1 MHLRHYGAAVALLA
15 LPSLSLAQ
23 TATTPTLPD
32 AKKLL
37 KEGVELHDAEKYD
50 EAAARYSLVTP
61 GDSSYALAQAEL
73 ALTLASAKKY
83 EESLAAARRS
93 LALDA
98 FQPLLY
104 GTMASAYEG
113 LKQPE
118 KAQKAYADGF
128 KLFPYND
135 NILLNKGAAELSAGR
150 TAAALA
156 TLQRCIELRPGR
168 PAGHRLLGLAAARQ
182 GQTTHAMLS
191 WLLYLAVEP
200 NGPYSNAIL
209 VYLERLS
216 QNVPVVEKADML
228 PPVANNAA
236 FEELDQLINSKVALN
251 AGYVSKVKFK
261 ASIVKQLQLLVE
273 KFPDAAD
280 PATDLWV
287 RVYGPVIKALREGD
301 NLTTFTYLILSSA
314 EDKTAQQWVKGNKS
328 KLEKLAQA
336 VDAPLLA
343 LREQQPLPTGTEQ
356 AKAWYDDGVLEALG
370 PGEKDAQGKM
380 QPTGNW
386 LLIDKDGSVSQR
398 GAFLAGKRTGKWLV
412 LRPDGTTE
420 AEEQYGADGKRDGLT
435 RHYYPGGQLKSE
447 STYRAGK
454 LEGLNKQ
461 FAESGE
467 LSETQQLVNN
477 DYEGDAIEY
486 YPGGTVNG
494 RVAMKA
500 DKRNGRMEGLYPDGT
515 PELSATNAEGKPQG
529 ELLVYYP
536 DKTLEKKATYDQGE
550 LNGPYAEY
558 YPSGKPRQTGQYTK
572 GKRTGAWK
580 EYYGNGQL
588 SLEEAYDANGDL
600 HGPVRDF
607 DEQGRHQATSLYEHG
622 LITRMTSVDA
632 TGKVLAD
639 IPTKKGRVAIK
650 TYDADGHL
658 KDTGEVEN
666 GYLAGEW
673 KTFYADGTLRE
684 LKHYGL
690 KARQIGA
697 SEMYYSNGQLRQRRQ
712 YSPEGEA
719 EGYFEQYY
727 ADGVLEQ
734 TGFLHAGDKQ
744 GVWKSYYPTG
754 KLSQEREFFKGEL
767 SGPLRSYTPG
777 GKLTEERLY
786 AFGKLRQ
793 LSAYDS
799 TGKVIDHYEQLP
811 TLKELVLH
819 YPGRPAQVMNRASV
833 RNGLYEGPTTWLY
846 AGNKPESE
854 IAMHNGKRYGRYQS
868 YYPGGQKM
876 TEGQYL
882 NGNRYGQ
889 FSNYYATGQLS
900 SQGSYRADEPVG
912 EWKYYFPNGQLEK
925 VIPYDDAGEI
935 HGLYLSYNPDG
946 ELLLKRQYSS
956 GTLVGYLAP
965 SAPADAKP
973 QPLAAATGPVQVA
986 FANGKPA
993 ASQSYRQGYGD
1004 APAVYYYS
1012 SGQVFRRVGYVKGQL
1027 SGPVLSYWPS
1037 GKLMEEENYLHDE
1050 LHGRCRYYR
1059 PDGTLERE
1067 ENYRAG
1073 ERAGLSIT
1081 YDAQGKPTRTT
1092 YYWNNSEYA
1101 PVP

>member
-1 MHLRHYGAAVALLA
+1 MHLRHYGAALALLT
-15 LPSLSLAQ
+15 LPGLSLAQ
-23 TATTPTLPD
+23 TTASPTLPD

-61 GDSSYALAQAEL
+61 GDSAYALAQAEL
-73 ALTLASAKKY
+73 AMSLASAKKY
-83 EESLAAARRS
+83 EESVAAAQRS

-98 FQPLLY
+98 FQPLVY
-104 GTMASAYEG
+104 GTLASAYEG
-113 LKQPE
+113 LKQPD
-118 KAQKAYADGF
+118 KAKKAYAEGT

-135 NILLNKGAAELSAGR
+135 NLLLNKGAAELSAGQ

-191 WLLYLAVEP
+191 WLMYLAIEP

-209 VYLERLS
+209 INLERLA
-216 QNVPVVEKADML
+216 QNVPVLEKSEML
-228 PPVANNAA
+228 TPVSSNVA
-236 FEELDQLINSKVALN
+236 FEELDQLITSKVALN

-261 ASIVKQLQLLVE
+261 ASIVKQLQLIVE

-280 PATDLWV
+280 PTTDLWA
-287 RVYGPVIKALREGD
+287 RVYGPIVKALRQDD

-328 KLEKLAQA
+328 RLDKLINA
-336 VDAPLLA
+336 VDDPLLS
-343 LREQQPLPTGTEQ
+343 LRDQQPLPGGTGQ
-356 AKAWYDDGVLEALG
+356 AKSWYDDGVLEALG

-380 QPTGNW
+380 QPTGSW
-386 LLIDKDGSVSQR
+386 LLINEKGSVRQR
-398 GAFLAGKRTGKWLV
+398 GAFVAGKRSGKWLV

-420 AEEQYGADGKRDGLT
+420 AEEQYGADGKLDGIT
-435 RHYYPGGQLKSE
+435 RYYYPGGQLKRE
-447 STYRAGK
+447 SIYRQGK
-454 LEGLNKQ
+454 LEGINKQ

-467 LSETQQLVNN
+467 LVETQQLVNN
-477 DYEGDAIEY
+477 DYEGDVVDY
-486 YPGGTVNG
+486 YPGGAVNG

-500 DKRNGRMEGLYPDGT
+500 DKRNGRMESLYPDGT
-515 PELSATNAEGKPQG
+515 PEVAGTYSEGKPQG

-558 YPSGKPRQTGQYTK
+558 YPSGKPRETGQFAK

-588 SLEEAYDANGDL
+588 SLEETYDSNGAL
-600 HGPVRDF
+600 HGPVLDY
-607 DEQGRHQATSLYEHG
+607 DDQGRHQATNLYEHG
-622 LITRMTSVDA
+622 LITRMTSIDA
-632 TGKVLAD
+632 AGKVLAD
-639 IPTKKGRVAIK
+639 IATKKGRVAIK
-650 TYDADGHL
+650 NYDVDGHL
-658 KDTGEVEN
+658 KDTGEIDN

-673 KTFYADGTLRE
+673 KTYYPDGTLRE
-684 LKHYGL
+684 LKHYGA
-690 KARQIGA
+690 KATQVGV
-697 SEMYYSNGQLRQRRQ
+697 SETYYTNGQLRQRRQ
-712 YSPEGEA
+712 YSPEGDA

-727 ADGVLEQ
+727 ADGVVLQ
-734 TGFLHAGDKQ
+734 TGFFHEGKNQ

-754 KLSQEREFFKGEL
+754 KLSQEREFFKGDL

-793 LSAYDS
+793 VSAYDS

-811 TLKELVLH
+811 ILKEIVLH
-819 YPGRPAQVMNRASV
+819 YPGRPTQVMSRASM
-833 RNGLYEGPTTWLY
+833 RNGVYEGPTTWLY
-846 AGNKPESE
+846 ASGKPESE
-854 IAMHNGKRYGRYQS
+854 IPMHNGKRYGRYQS
-868 YYPGGQKM
+868 RYPSGQLM

-882 NGNRYGQ
+882 NGNRTGQ

-900 SQGSYRADEPVG
+900 SQGSYRANEPMG

-925 VIPYDDAGEI
+925 VVPYDDAGEI
-935 HGLYLSYNPDG
+935 HGLYLVYNPAG
-946 ELLLKRQYSS
+946 ELLLKRQYIG

-965 SAPADAKP
+965 GAPADAKP
-973 QPLAAATGPVQVA
+973 QPLAAAGGPVQVA
-986 FANGKPA
+986 FANGKLA
-993 ASQSYRQGYGD
+993 VSQSYRQGYGD

-1012 SGQVFRRVGYVKGQL
+1012 SGQLFRRVGYQKGQL
-1027 SGPVLSYWPS
+1027 SGPVLSYWPN

-1067 ENYRAG
+1067 ETYRAG
-1073 ERAGLSIT
+1073 ERSGPYIT
-1081 YDAQGKPTRTT
+1081 YDAQGKPLRTE

-1101 PVP
+1101 PM